1 MIFPEASKYIERA
14 GSLSLSFSF
23 SPFSQYYRD
32 FFTGNGFKSFY
43 STPSVTRTGTQRNKT
58 PDRQTV
64 SNTNVTYSSILVLQV
79 PAPVCGLAKPELKK
93 LDNDLGNSLRCL
105 PIIICCGYRA
115 DKDENIQGNNQQCY
129 IFSVFNQFYVIF
141 NHFFKLPVPSNYYRI
156 VYCLYYSF
164 MVANLKRKNVLIIPE
179 NCIIRKKYI
188 YQYHIFFTC

>member
-129 IFSVFNQFYVIF
+129 FFQFSSNFMSFLTTFLNYRCPVIITVLYIVCITVLW
-141 NHFFKLPVPSNYYRI
+141 LPI
-156 VYCLYYSF
+156 
-164 MVANLKRKNVLIIPE
+164 
-179 NCIIRKKYI
+179 
-188 YQYHIFFTC
+188 

>member
-1 MIFPEASKYIERA
+1 MHC
-14 GSLSLSFSF
+14 SLSMYSPAFISEMGCMVVKRYCLMRVIGKELQSDNLFCFVAKIPNALSF

-32 FFTGNGFKSFY
+32 FFSGNGFKSFY

-115 DKDENIQGNNQQCY
+115 DKDENI
-129 IFSVFNQFYVIF
+129 
-141 NHFFKLPVPSNYYRI
+141 
-156 VYCLYYSF
+156 
-164 MVANLKRKNVLIIPE
+164 
-179 NCIIRKKYI
+179 
-188 YQYHIFFTC
+188 